1 MHPEYGLDFRYQLY
15 DDVAWIG
22 AMDSTSPQTI
32 QPMKECV
39 ADLLFA
45 FFCCLFRRQQKQQQ
59 LSPCKSREYRA
70 SAFGSSLTI
79 KISNPC

>member
-45 FFCCLFRRQQKQQQ
+45 FFFVAYLGD
-59 LSPCKSREYRA
+59 SR
-70 SAFGSSLTI
+70 SSSSYHRVKAESTEQVLLALA
-79 KISNPC
+79 

>member
-45 FFCCLFRRQQKQQQ
+45 FFLLLIQ
-59 LSPCKSREYRA
+59 ETA
-70 SAFGSSLTI
+70 EAAAAITV
-79 KISNPC
+79 